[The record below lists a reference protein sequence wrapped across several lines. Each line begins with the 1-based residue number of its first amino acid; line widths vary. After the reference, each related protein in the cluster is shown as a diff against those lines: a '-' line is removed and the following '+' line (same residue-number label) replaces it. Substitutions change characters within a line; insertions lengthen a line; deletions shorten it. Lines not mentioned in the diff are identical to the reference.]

1 MCASIIMDK
10 MLDNDRSETYLYSM
24 NKLAFEKRRQI
35 LHLMV
40 EGNSIRGIARLVD
53 VSPVTVLRQL
63 ELAGLACARFHDEN
77 VRNVKARRVECDEIW
92 SFNYCKR
99 ATLATA
105 KAAPEGAGDVWTW
118 TALDADS
125 KLIISY
131 LVGGRDAEWAGEFM
145 QDVAD
150 RLVNRVQLTTDGH
163 KPYLGAVEDAFGAD
177 IDYAMLVK
185 IYGETGT
192 PGPERK
198 YSPGICTGARKEQI
212 EGSPDRRYIS
222 TSYVEKHNQ
231 SMRQHMRRF
240 TRLTAAHSKKLVNH
254 IHMVA
259 LYTVWY
265 NFARINSAVR
275 MAPAMAAGISDR
287 LWEMD
292 DLVRLVEAYENSVK
306 SKL

>member
-1 MCASIIMDK
+1 MF
-10 MLDNDRSETYLYSM
+10 SM
-24 NKLAFEKRRQI
+24 NRLPFEKRRQV

-53 VSPVTVLRQL
+53 VSPVTVLRYL
-63 ELAGLACARFHDEN
+63 ELAGLACAAFHDEN
-77 VRNVKARRVECDEIW
+77 VRGVKARRVECDEIW
-92 SFNYCKR
+92 SFNYCKK
-99 ATLATA
+99 ANVATA
-105 KAAPEGAGDVWTW
+105 KAAPEGAADAWTW

-145 QDVAD
+145 RDVAD
-150 RLVNRVQLTTDGH
+150 RVAQRIQLTTDGH

-185 IYGETGT
+185 IYGEAGVT
-192 PGPERK
+192 GPERK
-198 YSPGICTGARKEQI
+198 YSPGICTGAIKRQV
-212 EGSPDRRYIS
+212 EGNPDARHVS

-240 TRLTAAHSKKLVNH
+240 TRLTAAHSKKLINH

-265 NFARINSAVR
+265 NYARINSAVR

-287 LWEMD
+287 LWD
-292 DLVRLVEAYENSVK
+292 VADIVKLIEAYENQKSVK
-306 SKL
+306 L

>member
-1 MCASIIMDK
+1 
-10 MLDNDRSETYLYSM
+10 M
-24 NKLAFEKRRQI
+24 NRLPFEKRRQI

-40 EGNSIRGIARLVD
+40 EGNSVRGIARLAD
-53 VSPVTVLRQL
+53 VSPVTVLRYL
-63 ELAGLACARFHDEN
+63 ELAGTACAAFHNEH
-77 VRNVKARRVECDEIW
+77 VRGVKARRVECDEIW

-99 ATLATA
+99 TNLPKA

-118 TALDADS
+118 TAIDADS
-125 KLIISY
+125 KLIVSY
-131 LVGGRDAEWAGEFM
+131 LVGGRDAEFASEFM

-150 RLVNRVQLTTDGH
+150 RLANRVQLTTDGH
-163 KPYLGAVEDAFGAD
+163 APYLGAVEDAFGND

-185 IYGETGT
+185 IYGEAGVK
-192 PGPERK
+192 GPERK
-198 YSPGICTGARKEQI
+198 YSPGICTGAVKRRV
-212 EGSPDRRYIS
+212 EGNPDKRLVS

-265 NFARINSAVR
+265 NFARINSAVKVS
-275 MAPAMAAGISDR
+275 PAMAAGLSKT
-287 LWEMD
+287 LWD
-292 DLVRLVEAYENSVK
+292 VADIVKLIEAMENREPVK
-306 SKL
+306 L